1 MSYVRGKGGKVLG
14 EGRGAGVDGDGAYY
28 RQGGKGVG
36 GGRGVGVQGAVGDFK
51 EDVVWPARDIRST
64 GRGGQG
70 LGQVNKHGVAKPRR
84 KFSCSNCQDNCC
96 GLARELVR
104 VAFKM
109 GRVTMSP
116 KVMIFIVYCVGLI
129 LVCRNSIVP
138 CPLAFG
144 VSRLPKEGVTEREWW
159 SVGSQR

>member
-36 GGRGVGVQGAVGDFK
+36 GGRGVGVQGAIGGFK
-51 EDVVWPARDIRST
+51 KDVVWPARDIRST

-70 LGQVNKHGVAKPRR
+70 SGQVNRQGVAKPRR
-84 KFSCSNCQDNCC
+84 KFSCSTCQDNCC

-116 KVMIFIVYCVGLI
+116 KVMTFFVNFVGLI
-129 LVCRNSIVP
+129 SICRSSIVQ
-138 CPLAFG
+138 CPQAF
-144 VSRLPKEGVTEREWW
+144 VVLRPKEGVTER
-159 SVGSQR
+159 VR